1 LEPDEH
7 RRVVAAAKE
16 DAMDESTQDKAY
28 AGLEKDVTAAKNE
41 IAQLSQ
47 QIAEAVSALGAAAQ
61 NQTRQGLKSVRSK
74 VDSVVSDASD
84 RAGSIA
90 NAAEDAASSAA
101 ETLADAIQERPIATV
116 ALALGLGFLIGVTWR
131 R

>member
-1 LEPDEH
+1 
-7 RRVVAAAKE
+7 
-16 DAMDESTQDKAY
+16 MDESMQDKAY

-47 QIAEAVSALGAAAQ
+47 EIAEAVSALGAAAQ

-74 VDSVVSDASD
+74 VDSVVSDASG
-84 RAGSIA
+84 RAGSVA
-90 NAAEDAASSAA
+90 DSAQDAVSSVA
-101 ETLADAIQERPIATV
+101 ETLADVVQERPLATV
-116 ALALGLGFLIGVTWR
+116 ALALGLGFLIGVAWR

>member
-1 LEPDEH
+1 
-7 RRVVAAAKE
+7 
-16 DAMDESTQDKAY
+16 MDESMQDKAY

-84 RAGSIA
+84 RAGAIA
-90 NAAEDAASSAA
+90 NAAEDAAPSAA